1 MIKQWKFVLLCMGAL
16 TNTVYADTIQ
26 MGTIQMGYKVFG
38 RTLYLAD
45 VIVTYSTDKSP
56 AKITMQS
63 ESRGLLALFKSG
75 AFDFSYTPDGQTI
88 QLVFSDSYKRFQYLY
103 DRTHKIPPHNIP
115 KVKSLKYDFSED
127 QDPLEV
133 EQEIWRGDSFFGV
146 LYDIMQMP
154 KMNFTAGNCPKSLQ
168 NLKHHLFTTRST
180 YQMNITDTPV
190 VLDRPLDAKN
200 GEIPM
205 NHLFACNW
213 NVKHIRG
220 SDKYVDA
227 FDNGETWFG
236 VIDGWDGIIPT
247 YHYGDGEKGSAKLV
261 MVGVAINGKT
271 VMGELPKLAWGD
283 NDPEYWQRL
292 RDMADKPYDKI
303 PEINL
308 EKSKK

>member
-1 MIKQWKFVLLCMGAL
+1 MKKWQLAVIGMGAL
-16 TNTVYADTIQ
+16 TGNVYADTIQ
-26 MGTIQMGYKVFG
+26 MGYKVFA
-38 RTLYLAD
+38 RTLYVSD
-45 VIVTYSTDKSP
+45 VIVTYSTDTKP
-56 AKITMQS
+56 AKITMQA

-103 DRTHKIPPHNIP
+103 DRTYKIPR
-115 KVKSLKYDFSED
+115 VTSLKYDFSDDE
-127 QDPLEV
+127 DPLEV

-154 KMNFTAGNCPKSLQ
+154 KSQMPKSQLMGNTCPKSIQ

-180 YQMNITDTPV
+180 YQMNVLDTPI
-190 VLDRPLDAKN
+190 VLERPLDEKN
-200 GEIPM
+200 GEIPI

-220 SDKYVDA
+220 NDKYVDA

-236 VIDGWDGIIPT
+236 EVDGWDGIIPT
-247 YHYGDGEKGSAKLV
+247 YHYGDGDKGSAKLV
-261 MVGVAINGKT
+261 MVGVAINGQT
-271 VMGELPKLAWGD
+271 VMGELPQLAWGD
-283 NDPEYWQRL
+283 NYPEYWQRL
-292 RDMADKPYDKI
+292 RAMRNKPYDKI